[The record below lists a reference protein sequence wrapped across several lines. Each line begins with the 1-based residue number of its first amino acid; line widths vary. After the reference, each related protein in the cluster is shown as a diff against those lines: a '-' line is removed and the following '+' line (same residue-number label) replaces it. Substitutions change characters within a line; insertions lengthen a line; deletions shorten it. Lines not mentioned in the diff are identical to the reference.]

1 MLGQKGKSR
10 NSYPRQLKIRVAEEV
25 VSGLKGPA
33 EAARD
38 YGISVDTV
46 KPWVKRYR
54 NQILTKETK
63 EVLPLDSMKKK
74 KENAETDLE
83 KKVREQEDEIMR
95 LRKDLHLANLKTLAL
110 NTLIDLAERTY
121 GIGVRKN
128 SGAKQSKK

>member
-1 MLGQKGKSR
+1 MLGQKEKSR
-10 NSYPRQLKIRVAEEV
+10 NSYPRQFKIRVAEEV
-25 VSGLKGPA
+25 ISGLKGRA

-38 YGISVDTV
+38 YGISVYTLN
-46 KPWVKRYR
+46 PWVTKYR
-54 NQILTKETK
+54 NQILTKVTK

-83 KKVREQEDEIMR
+83 KKVRELEEENMK
-95 LRKDLHLANLKTLAL
+95 LRKELHHSNLKAFAL

>member
-1 MLGQKGKSR
+1 MLGQKEKSR
-10 NSYPRQLKIRVAEEV
+10 NSYPRQFKIRVAEEV
-25 VSGLKGPA
+25 ISGLKGRA

-38 YGISVDTV
+38 YGISVDTLN
-46 KPWVKRYR
+46 PWVTKYR
-54 NQILTKETK
+54 NQILTKVTK

-83 KKVREQEDEIMR
+83 KKVRELEEENMK
-95 LRKDLHLANLKTLAL
+95 LRKELHHSNLKAFAL